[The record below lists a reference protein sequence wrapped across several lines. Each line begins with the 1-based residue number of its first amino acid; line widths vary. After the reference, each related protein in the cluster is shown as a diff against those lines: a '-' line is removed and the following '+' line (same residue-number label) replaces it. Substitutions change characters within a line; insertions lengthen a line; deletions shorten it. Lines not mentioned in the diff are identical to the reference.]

1 MHVLWGKLSHLKSP
15 HCLCQELF
23 VINTCIDIDVRPNII
38 NGTKTTNLH
47 LKKTRKT
54 KYNIFLYLLS
64 FFKIHFSEIVA
75 KCNMVTETTIIHVLQ
90 LTKNENFCP
99 K

>member
-38 NGTKTTNLH
+38 NGTKNQFA
-47 LKKTRKT
+47 LKE
-54 KYNIFLYLLS
+54 N
-64 FFKIHFSEIVA
+64 
-75 KCNMVTETTIIHVLQ
+75 Q
-90 LTKNENFCP
+90 KN
-99 K
+99 